1 VVCGVETKGAALLC
15 GRCLGKID
23 DPLVFLPVSLDPIS
37 DHRLFQVASA
47 SLRIGPT
54 STADTTFSKGL
65 EPALRLREIQASK
78 DVGTLSQFI
87 NRYLMGLGI
96 GLYLRGDER
105 IPRRGLIWNIMK
117 GAEGLEFN
125 TEQWASASV
134 RMGNIYS
141 LLARAL
147 STLPIDPSV
156 ALPLAQ
162 RNADTARRL
171 YSRSLPYPSLN
182 LASSA
187 NEAMLDHWTGDSN
200 KALLTIERLL
210 GFELSEDDRSHLMI
224 VKATILVDTGETAKA
239 VQIVESL
246 PGMVKDSRVSRLKA
260 LTEGSE

>member
-23 DPLVFLPVSLDPIS
+23 DPLVFLPFSLDPTS

-105 IPRRGLIWNIMK
+105 IPRRGLILNIMK
-117 GAEGLEFN
+117 GAEGLELN

-134 RMGNIYS
+134 RMVNIYS

-147 STLPIDPSV
+147 STLPIDPSA
-156 ALPLAQ
+156 ALPLA
-162 RNADTARRL
+162 RKNADTARRL
-171 YSRSLPYPSLN
+171 YSRSSLYPALN

-200 KALLTIERLL
+200 RALLTIERLL

-246 PGMVKDSRVSRLKA
+246 PGMVKDSRVPRLKA

>member
-23 DPLVFLPVSLDPIS
+23 DPLTLLPVSLDPTS

-65 EPALRLREIQASK
+65 EPALRLREILASK
-78 DVGTLSQFI
+78 DAGALPQFI
-87 NRYLMGLGI
+87 DHYLMGLGI

-125 TEQWASASV
+125 TEQWASASL

-147 STLPIDPSV
+147 SMLPIDSSA

-162 RNADTARRL
+162 KNADTARRL
-171 YSRSLPYPSLN
+171 YSKSLPYPALN

-187 NEAMLDHWTGDSN
+187 NEAILDHWTGDSN

-210 GFELSEDDRSHLMI
+210 GLELSEDDRSHLMI
-224 VKATILVDTGETAKA
+224 IKATILVDTGEMAKA

-246 PGMVKDSRVSRLKA
+246 PGVVKDARVSRLKA
-260 LTEGSE
+260 LTEGNR